1 MALLSK
7 IIFAAAIAVAKAQS
21 SDPGIGSNPNA
32 QGATEEVT
40 PGSGPNGYSLPFHG
54 SVFHSN

>member
-7 IIFAAAIAVAKAQS
+7 IIFAAAIAIAEAQS

-40 PGSGPNGYSLPFHG
+40 PGSGPNGYFVPFHKQC
-54 SVFHSN
+54 FPL